1 MITLP
6 GVAVSIIL
14 FLARRASLGNHSL
27 FLFQRGNVEGTALGE
42 KKISLLSFDLF
53 ACLENEEKKKK
64 KNAKSRSLQH
74 WNLSPTISCTAQKK
88 LLTEPSGSCDH
99 SFSILESKGHS
110 LKAVYILYILLSH
123 ESKRKQTTA
132 KKRNKHT
139 LLRVIPTMTLSICYW
154 HIFWHSI
161 WHIFW
166 HSTWHIFWHMF
177 WHIFWHMFWH
187 IFWHIF

>member
-64 KNAKSRSLQH
+64 KPRNLEAFNIGIFRQPYRAPPKKNYSRNRQALATTASAY
-74 WNLSPTISCTAQKK
+74 WNLKVTA
-88 LLTEPSGSCDH
+88 
-99 SFSILESKGHS
+99 
-110 LKAVYILYILLSH
+110 LKLYIYIAL
-123 ESKRKQTTA
+123 
-132 KKRNKHT
+132 
-139 LLRVIPTMTLSICYW
+139 P
-154 HIFWHSI
+154 
-161 WHIFW
+161 
-166 HSTWHIFWHMF
+166 
-177 WHIFWHMFWH
+177 
-187 IFWHIF
+187 